1 MKIDRLLGILSI
13 LSKKP
18 KVKAKDL
25 AERFEVSIRTI
36 YRDVEVICQAGI
48 PLVTAPGGDGGISI
62 AEGFTLGKDVLTR
75 SDLESIILGLKS
87 LESVTQGNQIRS
99 LLTRLDPEKES
110 SIIPADSDVVIDLAS
125 FYRSSLAPKISLLRE
140 AIAARRSVR
149 FDYYSRNGHSLREI
163 EPYLIAF
170 KWSAWYVFGF
180 CRLRQDFRLFKL
192 NRITELTLTG
202 EGFEPRSLTAEQADL
217 DAFYQNPDKRQYA
230 TLLLSRSLEYI
241 MIDEYGI
248 NSYKPVDE
256 QSIVAQW
263 DYINERE
270 MVKTVLRLGSGA
282 KVLAPQSLA
291 DAVKDEA
298 LQITQ
303 NYSD

>member
-48 PLVTAPGGDGGISI
+48 PLVTSPGGDGGISI

-75 SDLESIILGLKS
+75 NDLESIILGLKS
-87 LESVTQGNQIRS
+87 LESVTQGTQIRS
-99 LLTRLDPEKES
+99 LLTRLAPEPES
-110 SIIPADSDVVIDLAS
+110 SIIPAGSDVVIDLAS

-140 AIAARRSVR
+140 AIAVKQTVR
-149 FDYYSRNGHSLREI
+149 FDYYAKNGHTLREI

-217 DAFYQNPDKRQYA
+217 DAFYQDPEKRHYA
-230 TLLLSRSLEYI
+230 TLLLSRDLEYI

-282 KVLAPQSLA
+282 KVLAPKSLA

-298 LQITQ
+298 LKILQ
-303 NYSD
+303 NYSE

>member
-13 LSKKP
+13 LSRRP
-18 KVKAKDL
+18 KVKAKEL
-25 AERFEVSIRTI
+25 AERFEVSLRTI
-36 YRDVEVICQAGI
+36 YRDVEDICKAGI
-48 PLVTAPGGDGGISI
+48 PLITTPGGDGGISI

-75 SDLESIILGLKS
+75 GDLESIVLGLKS
-87 LESVTQGNQIRS
+87 LESVMQGTQIRS
-99 LLTRLDPEKES
+99 LLTRLAPEPES
-110 SIIPADSDVVIDLAS
+110 SIIPVGSDVVIDLAS

-140 AIAARRSVR
+140 AIAARQTVR
-149 FDYYSRNGHSLREI
+149 FDYYSKNGHTLREI

-170 KWSAWYVFGF
+170 KWSSWYVFGF

-192 NRITELTLTG
+192 NRITELILTS
-202 EGFEPRSLTAEQADL
+202 EGFEPRSLTAEQEDL
-217 DAFYQNPDKRQYA
+217 DAFYRNPEARRCA
-230 TLLLSRSLEYI
+230 TLQLTKSLEYV

-248 NSYKPVDE
+248 NSYKPMDDHT
-256 QSIVAQW
+256 IVAQW

-291 DAVKDEA
+291 DAVKEEA
-298 LQITQ
+298 LRIVQ

>member
-99 LLTRLDPEKES
+99 LLTRLDPEPES
-110 SIIPADSDVVIDLAS
+110 SIIPAGSDVVIDLAS

-140 AIAARRSVR
+140 AIAARQTVQ
-149 FDYYSRNGHSLREI
+149 FDYYSKNGHSLREI

-217 DAFYQNPDKRQYA
+217 DAFYQNPEKRQYA
-230 TLLLSRSLEYI
+230 TLLLSKSLEYI